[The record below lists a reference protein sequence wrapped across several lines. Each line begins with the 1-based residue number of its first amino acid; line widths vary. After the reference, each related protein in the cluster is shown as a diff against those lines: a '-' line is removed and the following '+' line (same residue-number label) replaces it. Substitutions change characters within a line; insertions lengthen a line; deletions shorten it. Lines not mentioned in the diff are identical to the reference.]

1 VNELSTTVHSGQIA
15 FTGEQTELIKRTI
28 CKGGTDD
35 ELSMF
40 IGQCKRTGLDPFSKQ
55 IYAVKRWDSK
65 SGREVMAIQV
75 AIDGFRTIAERT
87 GTYEGQCGPLW
98 CGEDGVWKDVWLDKN
113 PPAAA
118 KVGVFKKN
126 CREAIWG
133 VARLASYQQTN
144 KDGKPTKFWQQMPD
158 VMLAKCAESLAL
170 RRAFPQD
177 LSGLYTTEEMGQA
190 DVEVREVKPEK
201 VDTITGEVRTAII
214 RPNAQQL
221 AAVGILNALIEQGG
235 GEEGIKQR
243 EQQRVTYKYSD
254 PAAQIQKRMEL
265 CRELGLEPDD
275 EQAATLR
282 ENGYPWINA

>member
-15 FTGEQTELIKRTI
+15 FTQEQYALICRTI
-28 CKGGTDD
+28 CKGASED
-35 ELSMF
+35 ELSLF

-190 DVEVREVKPEK
+190 DVDEKPLK
-201 VDTITGEVRTAII
+201 VATVTGEVVNKIPTWTPEQKTEAGSMRAEII
-214 RPNAQQL
+214 RIGAD
-221 AAVGILNALIEQGG
+221 AGDAEVKAL
-235 GEEGIKQR
+235 
-243 EQQRVTYKYSD
+243 QQRMKYD
-254 PAAQIQKRMEL
+254 QPADVIDAMAVLMGKWQDIEA
-265 CRELGLEPDD
+265 ESNGGTLGGKGDSV
-275 EQAATLR
+275 
-282 ENGYPWINA
+282 

>member
-1 VNELSTTVHSGQIA
+1 VNELSTNVHSGQIA

-98 CGEDGVWKDVWLDKN
+98 CGEDGAWKDVWLDKN

-144 KDGKPTKFWQQMPD
+144 KDGKPTKFWAQMPD

-190 DVEVREVKPEK
+190 DVDEKPLK
-201 VDTITGEVRTAII
+201 LATVTGEV
-214 RPNAQQL
+214 
-221 AAVGILNALIEQGG
+221 
-235 GEEGIKQR
+235 
-243 EQQRVTYKYSD
+243 VTKI
-254 PAAQIQKRMEL
+254 PKWT
-265 CRELGLEPDD
+265 D
-275 EQAATLR
+275 EQKTEAGKMRAECIRIGADAADEEVKALQR
-282 ENGYPWINA
+282 RMKYDSPQDMIDAMAVLMAKWQDVEAEANGGKP

>member
-1 VNELSTTVHSGQIA
+1 MNELSTTVHSGQIA
-15 FTGEQTELIKRTI
+15 FTQEQHALICRTI
-28 CKGGTDD
+28 CKGASED
-35 ELSMF
+35 ELSLF

-144 KDGKPTKFWQQMPD
+144 KDGKPTKFWAQMPD

-190 DVEVREVKPEK
+190 DTEEKPLK
-201 VDTITGEVRTAII
+201 VATVTGEVVNKIPAWQPEQKTEAGRMRAEII
-214 RPNAQQL
+214 RIGAD
-221 AAVGILNALIEQGG
+221 AGDAEVKAL
-235 GEEGIKQR
+235 
-243 EQQRVTYKYSD
+243 QQRMKYD
-254 PAAQIQKRMEL
+254 QPADVIDAMAVLMAKWQDVEA
-265 CRELGLEPDD
+265 E
-275 EQAATLR
+275 A
-282 ENGYPWINA
+282 NGGKP

>member
-1 VNELSTTVHSGQIA
+1 MNELSTTVHHGQIA
-15 FTGEQTELIKRTI
+15 FSPEQIALIKSMI
-28 CKGGTDD
+28 CKGATDD

-40 IGQCKRTGLDPFSKQ
+40 TGQCKRTGLDPFSKQ

-87 GTYEGQCGPLW
+87 GTYEGQCGPFW
-98 CGEDGVWKDVWLDKN
+98 CGDDGKWVDVWLAN
-113 PPAAA
+113 FPPAAA

-133 VARLASYQQTN
+133 VARYGSYAQTT
-144 KDGKPTKFWQQMPD
+144 KDGKPSRFWAQMPD

-190 DVEVREVKPEK
+190 EHEDKPEK
-201 VDTITGEVRTAII
+201 IATVTGEVKTKIPTWTPEQKQEAGSMRAECIALGGDTADAEVKALQQRMKYDEPCDLIDTMVLLVQKWRDI
-214 RPNAQQL
+214 AAQQ
-221 AAVGILNALIEQGG
+221 G
-235 GEEGIKQR
+235 
-243 EQQRVTYKYSD
+243 
-254 PAAQIQKRMEL
+254 PAA
-265 CRELGLEPDD
+265 
-275 EQAATLR
+275 
-282 ENGYPWINA
+282 

>member
-1 VNELSTTVHSGQIA
+1 MNELSTTVHSGQIA
-15 FTGEQTELIKRTI
+15 FTQEQYALICRTI
-28 CKGGTDD
+28 CKGASED
-35 ELSMF
+35 ELSLF

-190 DVEVREVKPEK
+190 DVDEKPLK
-201 VDTITGEVRTAII
+201 VATVTGEVVNKIPTWTPEQKTEAGSMRAEII
-214 RPNAQQL
+214 RIGAD
-221 AAVGILNALIEQGG
+221 AGDAEVKAL
-235 GEEGIKQR
+235 
-243 EQQRVTYKYSD
+243 QQRMKYD
-254 PAAQIQKRMEL
+254 QPADVIDAMAVLMGKWQDIEA
-265 CRELGLEPDD
+265 ESNGGTLGGKGDSV
-275 EQAATLR
+275 
-282 ENGYPWINA
+282 

>member
-1 VNELSTTVHSGQIA
+1 MNELSTTVHTGQIT
-15 FTGEQTELIKRTI
+15 FSGEQTDLIKRTI

-98 CGEDGVWKDVWLDKN
+98 CGEDGVWKDVWLDKT

-133 VARLASYQQTN
+133 VARLASYQQTG
-144 KDGKPTKFWQQMPD
+144 KEGKPTKFWAQMPD

-190 DVEVREVKPEK
+190 DVIEDKPLK
-201 VDTITGEVRTAII
+201 VATVTGEVVNRIPAWTQEEKTEAGTMRAECIRIGGDTADAEVKALQKQMKYDSPADVIEAMAFLVAKWKDI
-214 RPNAQQL
+214 ESQGEL
-221 AAVGILNALIEQGG
+221 A
-235 GEEGIKQR
+235 
-243 EQQRVTYKYSD
+243 
-254 PAAQIQKRMEL
+254 
-265 CRELGLEPDD
+265 
-275 EQAATLR
+275 
-282 ENGYPWINA
+282 NGAPKGDSV

>member
-15 FTGEQTELIKRTI
+15 FTQEQHALICRTI
-28 CKGGTDD
+28 CKGASED
-35 ELSMF
+35 ELSLF

-144 KDGKPTKFWQQMPD
+144 KDGKPTKFWAQMPD

-190 DVEVREVKPEK
+190 DTEEKPLK
-201 VDTITGEVRTAII
+201 VATVTGEVVNKIPAWQPEQKTEAGRMRAEII
-214 RPNAQQL
+214 RIGAD
-221 AAVGILNALIEQGG
+221 AGDAEVKAL
-235 GEEGIKQR
+235 
-243 EQQRVTYKYSD
+243 QQRMKYD
-254 PAAQIQKRMEL
+254 QPADVIDAMAVLMAKWQDVEA
-265 CRELGLEPDD
+265 E
-275 EQAATLR
+275 A
-282 ENGYPWINA
+282 NGGKP